1 MSLSALIVDDE
12 ALARERIR
20 TLLRRDPDI
29 DVVGEVGDGRSAVRA
44 LAESPHDLVF
54 LDVQMPEIGG
64 FEVLETLRSL
74 QETDPAI
81 QVPAVVFV
89 TAYDRYALRAFEV
102 HALDYLLK
110 PFDVERFEKTL
121 ARVKVQL
128 ARVRGE
134 ALSHEL
140 AALLDERRRSSPFV
154 DKFVV
159 RSRGRIVFVR
169 AEEIDWIEAAGNY
182 VAIHV
187 GPRDHLLRVTMSH
200 LESQLDPAHFVRIH
214 RSFIVPLDRIEEL
227 EVSERGDHEVAL
239 RDGTRLASS
248 RTYYRRVRKRLEG
261 R

>member
-29 DVVGEVGDGRSAVRA
+29 HVVGEVGDGQAAVRA

-64 FEVLETLRSL
+64 FEVLDTLRSL
-74 QETDPAI
+74 QETDPEI
-81 QVPAVVFV
+81 KVPAVVFV

-110 PFDVERFEKTL
+110 PFDIERFQQTL
-121 ARVKVQL
+121 ARVKLQL
-128 ARVRGE
+128 ARVCAE
-134 ALSHEL
+134 ALSQEL
-140 AALLDERRRSSPFV
+140 AALLDERRRPTPFV

-159 RSRGRIVFVR
+159 RSRGRIVFIH

-187 GPRDHLLRVTMSH
+187 GPRDHLLRETMSH

-214 RSFIVPLDRIEEL
+214 RSFIVPLDRIREL
-227 EVSERGDHEVAL
+227 RVSERGDYEVAL

-248 RTYYRRVRKRLEG
+248 RTYYGRLRKRWSS

>member
-1 MSLSALIVDDE
+1 VSFKALIVDDE
-12 ALARERIR
+12 SLARERIR
-20 TLLRRDPDI
+20 TLLHGDPDV
-29 DVVGEVGDGRSAVRA
+29 DVVGELGDGRSAVRA

-54 LDVQMPEIGG
+54 LDVQMPEMGG

-74 QETDPAI
+74 QQTDPEI
-81 QVPAVVFV
+81 RVPAVVFV
-89 TAYDRYALRAFEV
+89 TAYDRYALRAFDV

-110 PFDVERFEKTL
+110 PFDAERFEKTL
-121 ARVKVQL
+121 ARVKLEL
-128 ARVRGE
+128 ARGHGE
-134 ALSHEL
+134 APSHEL
-140 AALLDERRRSSPFV
+140 AALLDEQRRASPFV

-187 GPRDHLLRVTMSH
+187 GSRDHLLRETMSH

-227 EVSERGDHEVAL
+227 KLSERGDYEVAL

-248 RTYYRRVRKRLEG
+248 RTYYRRLKTRLDV
-261 R
+261 

>member
-1 MSLSALIVDDE
+1 MSLRALIVDDE
-12 ALARERIR
+12 SLARERIR
-20 TLLRRDPDI
+20 TLLHRDPDI

-54 LDVQMPEIGG
+54 RDVQMPEIGG

-159 RSRGRIVFVR
+159 RSRG
-169 AEEIDWIEAAGNY
+169 
-182 VAIHV
+182 
-187 GPRDHLLRVTMSH
+187 
-200 LESQLDPAHFVRIH
+200 
-214 RSFIVPLDRIEEL
+214 
-227 EVSERGDHEVAL
+227 
-239 RDGTRLASS
+239 
-248 RTYYRRVRKRLEG
+248 
-261 R
+261 

>member
-1 MSLSALIVDDE
+1 VSFTALIVDDE
-12 ALARERIR
+12 SLARERIR
-20 TLLRRDPDI
+20 TLLHGDPDI
-29 DVVGEVGDGRSAVRA
+29 DVVGEIGDGRSAVRA

-54 LDVQMPEIGG
+54 LDVQMPELGG
-64 FEVLETLRSL
+64 FEVLETLCSL
-74 QETDPAI
+74 QKAEPEI

-128 ARVRGE
+128 ARLRGE

-169 AEEIDWIEAAGNY
+169 SEEIDWIEAAGNY

-187 GPRDHLLRVTMSH
+187 GARNHLLRETMSH
-200 LESQLDPAHFVRIH
+200 LESQLDPTHFMRIH

-227 EVSERGDHEVAL
+227 NVSERGDYEVAL
-239 RDGTRLASS
+239 RNGTRLASS
-248 RTYYRRVRKRLEG
+248 RTYYRRLKKRLEAQ
-261 R
+261 